1 LVTLDVTVGG
11 PAGEQVRFFPGEV
24 YTFTDNEQ
32 IRQQMGARPGEPMP
46 GGVVF
51 QSPPESIEQHVLRD
65 VLPRVRPAARSVRV
79 VSSRPM
85 PEVVRGYEEFMAPL
99 FEQTRAMDAE
109 WRRQG
114 SGWAS
119 VAVDAGMVR
128 VAYEEGGRGYEEDV

>member
-1 LVTLDVTVGG
+1 
-11 PAGEQVRFFPGEV
+11 
-24 YTFTDNEQ
+24 
-32 IRQQMGARPGEPMP
+32 PGEPMP

-51 QSPPESIEQHVLRD
+51 QSPPESTEQHVLRD

-128 VAYEEGGRGYEEDV
+128 VAYEEGGRGYEEDVFAVVLTSDCTLSGQGMMPDTRHVTSQRIS